1 MIVKLKVFSFLLV
14 LLSSGFA
21 PQVIAADTAL
31 VEAGSQVYTN
41 RCLHCHGPNGQGD
54 GSLIAALKVKPA
66 DLSVISQNGCV
77 AKKVL
82 AAVLGRH
89 KTGDAEIKM
98 PPLKEVLTIEK
109 VYAVSAY
116 IETLQK

>member
-1 MIVKLKVFSFLLV
+1 MRIKFKVSSFFLV
-14 LLSSGFA
+14 LAACAYVPVLSA
-21 PQVIAADTAL
+21 ADAALIAA
-31 VEAGSQVYTN
+31 GKQVYTN
-41 RCLHCHGPNGQGD
+41 RCLHCHGDTGQGD
-54 GSLIAALKVKPA
+54 GNLVTALKVKPA
-66 DLSVISQNGCV
+66 DLSVLNQNSCV

-82 AAVLGRH
+82 AAVLGQH

-98 PPLKEVLTIEK
+98 PPLKEVLTLEK